1 MINGTAPIIG
11 RQVYDMN
18 LGYGKII
25 SVEPDMAFVV
35 DFGAGRRQRFSAGG
49 FVGSIR
55 RVYWENPVVVE
66 PMADDKTWQTFVNVA
81 RQMYQMVRKLKG
93 AS

>member
-1 MINGTAPIIG
+1 MINGSVPVVG
-11 RQVYDMN
+11 KQVYDMN

-35 DFGAGRRQRFSAGG
+35 DFGGNRRQRFSAGG
-49 FVGSIR
+49 FVGNIR

-66 PMADDKTWQTFVNVA
+66 PMADDTTWQTFVNVA
-81 RQMYQMVRKLKG
+81 RQMYEMIRRIKG
-93 AS
+93 A

>member
-1 MINGTAPIIG
+1 MINGTVPIVG
-11 RQVYDMN
+11 KQVYDMN

-35 DFGAGRRQRFSAGG
+35 DFGAGRRQRFSTGG
-49 FVGSIR
+49 FVGNIR

-66 PMADDKTWQTFVNVA
+66 PSADDAGWQTFVTIA
-81 RQMYQMVRKLKG
+81 RQMYQLVRKARG
-93 AS
+93 

>member
-1 MINGTAPIIG
+1 MINGSVPVVG
-11 RQVYDMN
+11 KQVYDMN

-35 DFGAGRRQRFSAGG
+35 DFGGNRRLRFSAGG
-49 FVGSIR
+49 FVGNIR

-66 PMADDKTWQTFVNVA
+66 PMADDTTWQAFVNVA
-81 RQMYQMVRKLKG
+81 RQMYAMIRRIKG
-93 AS
+93 A

>member
-1 MINGTAPIIG
+1 MINGTSPVVG
-11 RQVYDMN
+11 KQVYDMN

-25 SVEPDMAFVV
+25 AVEPDDSFVV
-35 DFGAGRRQRFSAGG
+35 DFGARRLQRFSTGG

-66 PMADDKTWQTFVNVA
+66 PMSDDVSWQTFVSVA
-81 RQMYQMVRKLKG
+81 RQMYQMVRKLRG
-93 AS
+93 L